1 MPSTSWI
8 LSKRHSSRCR
18 RCKQRSSIKKMRI
31 GITGASGFIGSH
43 VVDALAAAG
52 HVISVI
58 DVQPPHRND
67 IEFRKASVLDAVGLI
82 EACTDLDVLYHL
94 AAVADVND
102 VVADPAGA
110 IDLNV
115 TGTLR
120 ALEAARSNAI
130 KRFVLASTVWV
141 YSSAESSHSDMVDE
155 RAAMEM
161 SAARHVYTTSKIAA
175 EMLCHDYWSMHK
187 LPFTILRYGIPYG
200 PRMRLSLV
208 MPVFVRKAL
217 SGEALTVSGDGSQ
230 HRKFVY
236 VEDLARGHVAA
247 LAEVA
252 NNQTYNLD
260 GSEKVTILRI
270 AETVL
275 RLTACRSEIQF
286 MAARPGDY
294 SGRDVSSEKARRQLH
309 WTPEIDFEEGMKRT
323 VPWLVEKLREEA
335 VVTAPTA

>member
-1 MPSTSWI
+1 
-8 LSKRHSSRCR
+8 
-18 RCKQRSSIKKMRI
+18 MRI

-52 HVISVI
+52 HDVAVI
-58 DVQPPHRND
+58 DVRPGHRD
-67 IEFRKASVLDAVGLI
+67 DVEFRQASILDGVRLN
-82 EACTDLDVLYHL
+82 EACAGLDVLYHL

-120 ALEAARSNAI
+120 ALEAARLHEI

-141 YSSAESSHSDMVDE
+141 YSSAQPSDSDNVDE
-155 RAAMEM
+155 GAAMDVA
-161 SAARHVYTTSKIAA
+161 AARHIYTTSKIAA

-217 SGEALTVSGDGSQ
+217 RGEALTVSGDGSQ

-236 VEDLARGHVAA
+236 VEDLARGHLSALSEAA
-247 LAEVA
+247 I
-252 NNQTYNLD
+252 NQTYNLD

-275 RLTACRSEIQF
+275 RLTGRRSEIEF
-286 MAARPGDY
+286 MPARAGDY
-294 SGRDVSSEKARRQLH
+294 AGRDVSSAKAHREINWMPR
-309 WTPEIDFEEGMKRT
+309 IDFGEGMKRT
-323 VPWLVEKLREEA
+323 VPGLVERLREEA
-335 VVTAPTA
+335 VATVSTA